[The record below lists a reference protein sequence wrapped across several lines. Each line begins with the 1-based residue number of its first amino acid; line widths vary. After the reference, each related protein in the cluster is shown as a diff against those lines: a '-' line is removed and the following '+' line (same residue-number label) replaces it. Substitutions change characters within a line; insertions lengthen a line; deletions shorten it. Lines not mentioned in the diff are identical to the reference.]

1 MTVNNMTTFIF
12 LFLIAILFYI
22 LGRKDEIKRCNKE
35 LTNLLSTIS
44 ELKSEI
50 IVQKEINK

>member
-1 MTVNNMTTFIF
+1 MTTFIF

>member
-1 MTVNNMTTFIF
+1 MTTFIF

-35 LTNLLSTIS
+35 LTNLLSYVSKKTRS
-44 ELKSEI
+44 HGDSWVLGMGVPE
-50 IVQKEINK
+50 